1 MLEEDNN
8 KIKLDIMETLNFI
21 MEEHNKTLINKIYSK
36 IENIFK
42 YFQIHLMRT
51 TTKLVQSLQAK
62 KQQSKN
68 NVARFSQV

>member
-1 MLEEDNN
+1 MLEENNN
-8 KIKLDIMETLNFI
+8 KIKLDIMETLNLI

-51 TTKLVQSLQAK
+51 TTKLVQSL
-62 KQQSKN
+62 
-68 NVARFSQV
+68 